1 MIKKGIFACLVGSLL
16 SLAGCTPK
24 KQMPA
29 GELIKLSYT
38 RNEMTAG
45 YRYEG
50 RVQQDSTG
58 VFVLSAMKEEYGPLF
73 EKRIDAGVMKKFRQI
88 IEEERMYAYKE
99 SYEPLTNVSDG
110 SMWHFDAVFSDGS
123 IISSQGHNA
132 RPDGDGLLRI
142 KAYMMELVEDGVQKP
157 DACTEAD

>member
-1 MIKKGIFACLVGSLL
+1 MKKGVFACLVGSLL
-16 SLAGCTPK
+16 SLVGCAPK

-38 RNEMTAG
+38 RNEMTAD

-73 EKRIDAGVMKKFRQI
+73 EKRINAEVMKKFRRI

-123 IISSQGHNA
+123 IISSHGNNA
-132 RPDGDGLLRI
+132 SPDGNGLSRI
-142 KAYMMELVEDGVQKP
+142 KAFMMELAEDGVLRP
-157 DACTEAD
+157 EANTDAD

>member
-1 MIKKGIFACLVGSLL
+1 MKKGFFACLVGGLL
-16 SLAGCTPK
+16 SLVGCTSK
-24 KQMPA
+24 KLMPA

-73 EKRIDAGVMKKFRQI
+73 EKRINAEVMKKFRQI

-123 IISSQGHNA
+123 MISSHGNNA
-132 RPDGDGLLRI
+132 SPDGNGLSRI
-142 KAYMMELVEDGVQKP
+142 KAFMMELAEDGVLRP
-157 DACTEAD
+157 ETNTDAD

>member
-1 MIKKGIFACLVGSLL
+1 MKKGVFACLVGSLL
-16 SLAGCTPK
+16 SLVGCAPK

-38 RNEMTAG
+38 RNEMTAD

-73 EKRIDAGVMKKFRQI
+73 EKRINAEVMKKFRRI

-99 SYEPLTNVSDG
+99 SYEPWTKVNDG

-123 IISSQGHNA
+123 MISSHGNNA
-132 RPDGDGLLRI
+132 SPDGNGLSRI
-142 KAYMMELVEDGVQKP
+142 KAFMMELAEDGVLRP
-157 DACTEAD
+157 EANTDAD

>member
-1 MIKKGIFACLVGSLL
+1 MKKGVFACLVGGLL
-16 SLAGCTPK
+16 SLVGCTSK
-24 KQMPA
+24 KLMPA
-29 GELIKLSYT
+29 GDLIKLSYT
-38 RNEMTAG
+38 RNEMMAG
-45 YRYEG
+45 YQFEG
-50 RVQQDSTG
+50 RVEQDSAG
-58 VFVLSAMKEEYGPLF
+58 IFVLSAMKEEYGPLF
-73 EKRIDAGVMKKFRQI
+73 EKRIDAGVMKKFRKI

-142 KAYMMELVEDGVQKP
+142 KAFMMELAEDGVLRP
-157 DACTEAD
+157 EANTDAD